1 MKKII
6 AVCLFASCVAFNS
19 SAFAAT
25 DAQKP
30 MTDVMQNAEAEQ
42 IMDSVY
48 TGIVEKHKD
57 GTVLVTPEKVYPLVG
72 GDFTMIIG
80 KEVNVL
86 GKVVK
91 EDDVEKLIVSKLTE
105 QQ

>member
-19 SAFAAT
+19 SGFAAT
-25 DAQKP
+25 DEKP